1 MFKILIPCSGDK
13 LSNLKNLTQSIDSQ
27 IVDSN
32 VECFF
37 LEDEISKKFRLDLEK
52 LCGNSSN
59 KFLVENN
66 FGRRLYGLFNIFRFL
81 DTCDFSEEEVDPI
94 IGIIDC
100 DDMLWGKDCLQNIK
114 NQYDLGFDCVWTA
127 NELKGLGINYSG
139 PLAQNC
145 DVYSHPWVSSH
156 FKTFKL
162 SDFKSVA
169 HKNFKDSNGDWFQ
182 SCYDQALMLPILHNI
197 FKRGGST
204 KYIDKVHYIY
214 DGTITPDPESN
225 YRKSQ
230 LENEHFIRSRGYV
243 NE

>member
-37 LEDEISKKFRLDLEK
+37 LEDEVSKKFRLDLEK
-52 LCGNSSN
+52 LCGNPSN

-81 DTCDFSEEEVDPI
+81 DTCDFSKEEADPI

-139 PLAQNC
+139 RSLKIAMYIRTLGFQAILK
-145 DVYSHPWVSSH
+145 HSS
-156 FKTFKL
+156 FQI
-162 SDFKSVA
+162 
-169 HKNFKDSNGDWFQ
+169 SN
-182 SCYDQALMLPILHNI
+182 LLLIKILKI
-197 FKRGGST
+197 QTEIGFSLVMIK
-204 KYIDKVHYIY
+204 
-214 DGTITPDPESN
+214 P
-225 YRKSQ
+225 
-230 LENEHFIRSRGYV
+230 
-243 NE
+243 

>member
-1 MFKILIPCSGDK
+1 MFKILIPCKGDDS
-13 LSNLKNLTQSIDSQ
+13 SNLDNLLKSIDDQ
-27 IVDSN
+27 IIDSE

-37 LEDEISKKFRLDLEK
+37 LEDEVSKDFRSRLEK
-52 LCGNSSN
+52 SCSFSDN
-59 KFLVENN
+59 KFLVENLY
-66 FGRRLYGLFNIFRFL
+66 GKRLYGIFNIVRFL
-81 DTCDFSEEEVDPI
+81 SKFDCSAEKEDPI
-94 IGIIDC
+94 IGIMDS
-100 DDMLWGKDCLQNIK
+100 DDMLWGRDCFQNIK
-114 NQYDLGFDCVWTA
+114 NQYDLGFDSVWTA
-127 NELKGLGINYSG
+127 NELKGLGINFSG

-162 SDFKSVA
+162 SDFKSVS
-169 HKNFKDSNGDWFQ
+169 HGNFKDSDGNWLE

-197 FKRGGST
+197 FKKGGST

-214 DGTITPDPESN
+214 DGTITPDPDSQ

-243 NE
+243 DE